1 MKNIC
6 FIVNGYPTKDDPIYA
21 FIRPIVLSIAD
32 LGYNCTVIAP
42 QSITN
47 AIKNKKKLRDYQ
59 WIDMSDN
66 GRKIRI
72 YQPKYVSLSNFRAIN
87 NNLSIILRDKAILNT
102 FNKEKIQAD
111 VIYAHFWDCGI
122 VAATMSKEHNIP
134 VFVATGESKIRVFD
148 YYSSEKVFEAINR
161 IKGVIAVSTKN
172 LTESIKLGLIDKDKT
187 KSIVLPNGFNERVFY
202 KLLKES
208 ARKKLNFDLNDKIG
222 IFVGSFNER
231 KGIKR
236 VLSASKDIDNLKLI
250 LIGAG
255 EKISVNYN
263 VLFHGTVPH
272 DELVYY
278 LNAADFFI
286 LPTLAEGCCNA
297 IIEAMACG
305 LPIISSNL
313 PFNDDILNQN
323 NSILIDPLNITEIR
337 VSINKLLENPSFLLK
352 LGESSLFM
360 SRNLTITQRARN
372 IVEFMKE

>member
-122 VAATMSKEHNIP
+122 VAATISKEHNIP

-202 KLLKES
+202 KLLKER

-255 EKISVNYN
+255 EKISVNSN
-263 VLFHGTVPH
+263 VLFQGTVPH

-337 VSINKLLENPSFLLK
+337 FSINKLLENPSFLLK

>member
-255 EKISVNYN
+255 EKISVNSN

>member
-59 WIDMSDN
+59 WIDVSDN
-66 GRKIRI
+66 GSKIRI
-72 YQPKYVSLSNFRAIN
+72 YQPRYVSLSNLKAFN
-87 NNLSIILRDKAILNT
+87 NNLSIMVRDKAILNT
-102 FNKEKIQAD
+102 FQKEEIQAD
-111 VIYAHFWDCGI
+111 AIYAHFWDCGI
-122 VAATMSKEHNIP
+122 VAATISNNFNIP

-148 YYSSEKVFEAINR
+148 YYSQEKVFKNIDK

-172 LTESIKLGLIDKDKT
+172 LKESIELGLIDEDKT
-187 KSIVLPNGFNERVFY
+187 KSIVLPNGFNEKKFY
-202 KLLKES
+202 KISKKS
-208 ARKKLNFDLNDKIG
+208 ARKKLNFNLSDKIG
-222 IFVGSFNER
+222 IFVGSFSNR
-231 KGIKR
+231 KGIRR
-236 VLSASKDIDNLKLI
+236 VLNASKDINNLKLV

-255 EKISVNYN
+255 ETISANSN
-263 VLFHGTVPH
+263 VLFQGTIPH

-313 PFNDDILNQN
+313 PFNDDILDQH
-323 NSILIDPLNITEIR
+323 NSILIDPLDITEIR
-337 VSINKLLENPSFLLK
+337 CSIIKLLENPVFLQN
-352 LGESSLFM
+352 LGENALLM
-360 SRNLTITQRARN
+360 SRKLTITQRARN

>member
-72 YQPKYVSLSNFRAIN
+72 YQPKYVSLSNIRAIN

-122 VAATMSKEHNIP
+122 VAATISKEHNIP

-148 YYSSEKVFEAINR
+148 YYSGEKVFKAISR

-172 LTESIKLGLIDKDKT
+172 LTESIKLGLINKDKT
-187 KSIVLPNGFNERVFY
+187 KSIVLPNGFNEKVFY
-202 KLLKES
+202 KLIKEN
-208 ARKKLNFDLNDKIG
+208 ARKKLNLDLNNKIG
-222 IFVGSFNER
+222 IFVGAFNER

-236 VLSASKDIDNLKLI
+236 VLSACKDIDNLKLI

-255 EKISVNYN
+255 EKISVNSN

-337 VSINKLLENPSFLLK
+337 FSINKLLENPSFLLK

>member
-87 NNLSIILRDKAILNT
+87 NNLSVILRDKAILNT

-122 VAATMSKEHNIP
+122 VAATISKEHNIP
-134 VFVATGESKIRVFD
+134 IFVATGESKIRVFD

-202 KLLKES
+202 KLIKEN

-255 EKISVNYN
+255 EKISVNSN
-263 VLFHGTVPH
+263 VLFQGTVPH

-337 VSINKLLENPSFLLK
+337 FSINKLLENPSFLLK

>member
-161 IKGVIAVSTKN
+161 IKC
-172 LTESIKLGLIDKDKT
+172 
-187 KSIVLPNGFNERVFY
+187 
-202 KLLKES
+202 
-208 ARKKLNFDLNDKIG
+208 
-222 IFVGSFNER
+222 
-231 KGIKR
+231 
-236 VLSASKDIDNLKLI
+236 
-250 LIGAG
+250 
-255 EKISVNYN
+255 
-263 VLFHGTVPH
+263 
-272 DELVYY
+272 
-278 LNAADFFI
+278 FI
-286 LPTLAEGCCNA
+286 
-297 IIEAMACG
+297 
-305 LPIISSNL
+305 
-313 PFNDDILNQN
+313 
-323 NSILIDPLNITEIR
+323 
-337 VSINKLLENPSFLLK
+337 
-352 LGESSLFM
+352 
-360 SRNLTITQRARN
+360 
-372 IVEFMKE
+372 